1 MSPRLRRLALSIAL
15 AAAATASLLAAGGRQ
30 AVLQDQR
37 RRLGLVQ
44 ADPVENLPPWVAFS
58 SVAFGPFR
66 GLLVDLL
73 WVRAS
78 TLQQQGRYVELV
90 QLSEWITR
98 LQPRFESIWAYHA
111 WNLAYNVSVLFDAP
125 EDRWRWVRHGLH
137 LLRDQGLPCNPGS
150 APLHRELALFYEHK
164 LGADLDRAHGYYK
177 KQWALEM
184 TGLNGG
190 PRPDER
196 ALAVARL
203 DPVRLREVDERYGPL
218 DWRLP
223 GSHAVYWAELGMPLA
238 RTRTDRILQER
249 QLLRSL
255 THCFLHGRL
264 DFDPAADRYVLTP
277 DPDLVRP
284 VRAAYAKAVDRGLD
298 DLIRI
303 SHRNFLVDATMICAL
318 FDRLPEA
325 RELHAELLRRYAEDQ
340 EPDFDRFIVHAY
352 LDFAGRVQPD
362 RWATPAERALYQ
374 AAYWA
379 AQGDTAQAAGYE
391 RLARNLRDSSAAGPE
406 EWESLRRAA
415 RERLRAEGP
424 SALPDMAF

>member
-1 MSPRLRRLALSIAL
+1 MSPAFRRLALSAAL
-15 AAAATASLLAAGGRQ
+15 AAAASAALVAAGGRQ
-30 AVLQDQR
+30 AALQDLR
-37 RRLGLVQ
+37 RRLGLAQ
-44 ADPVENLPPWVAFS
+44 ADPVENLPPAVAFS
-58 SVAFGPFR
+58 SVALGPFR

-90 QLSEWITR
+90 QLAEWITR

-137 LLRDQGLPCNPGS
+137 LLRDRGLPCNPGS

-184 TGLNGG
+184 GG
-190 PRPDER
+190 PRPDGR
-196 ALAVARL
+196 AMAAARL
-203 DPVRLREVDERYGPL
+203 DPDRLREVDSRYGPL

-223 GSHAVYWAELGMPLA
+223 GAHAVYWAALGMPYA

-249 QLLRSL
+249 QLLQSL
-255 THCFLHGRL
+255 THCFLRGRL
-264 DFDPAADRYVLTP
+264 DFDPAADRYVPTP
-277 DPDLVRP
+277 DPDLIRP
-284 VRAAYAKAVDRGLD
+284 VRAAYAEAVDRGLD

-303 SHRNFLVDATMICAL
+303 SHRNFLVDSTMISAL
-318 FDRLPEA
+318 FGREAEA
-325 RELHAELLRRYAEDQ
+325 RDLHAELLRRYPDGV
-340 EPDFDRFIVHAY
+340 EPDLDRFVVRAY
-352 LDFAGRVQPD
+352 LEFHERSRPD
-362 RWATPAERALYQ
+362 RWASPVARALYQ

-379 AQGDTAQAAGYE
+379 EHGDAGQAAGYE
-391 RLARNLRDSSAAGPE
+391 SLARKLSDPAAAPE
-406 EWESLRRAA
+406 EWDAARRAA
-415 RERLRAEGP
+415 RDRLRAEGP
-424 SALPDMAF
+424 AARPDMSF

>member
-1 MSPRLRRLALSIAL
+1 MSPRLRRISLSIAL
-15 AAAATASLLAAGGRQ
+15 GAAATASLLAAGGRQ
-30 AVLQDQR
+30 TALQEER
-37 RRLGLVQ
+37 RRMGLVQ

-58 SVAFGPFR
+58 SVALGPFR

-137 LLRDQGLPCNPGS
+137 LLRDQGLTYNPGS

-177 KQWALEM
+177 NQWALEM
-184 TGLNGG
+184 SGLPGG
-190 PRPDER
+190 SGLDER
-196 ALAVARL
+196 ALAKARI
-203 DPVRLREVDERYGPL
+203 DPVRLREVDRQYGPL

-223 GSHAVYWAELGMPLA
+223 GSHAVYWAALGMPLA

-249 QLLRSL
+249 QLLQSL
-255 THCFLHGRL
+255 THCFLRGRL
-264 DFDPAADRYVLTP
+264 DFDPATDRYVLTP
-277 DPDLVRP
+277 DPDLIPP
-284 VRAAYAKAVDRGLD
+284 VRAAYAEAVDRGVD
-298 DLIRI
+298 DLIRF
-303 SHRNFLVDATMICAL
+303 SHRNFLVDSTMICAL

-325 RELHAELLRRYAEDQ
+325 RDLHAELLRRYPE
-340 EPDFDRFIVHAY
+340 EMESDFDRFIVRAY
-352 LDFAGRVQPD
+352 LEFAARIQTD
-362 RWATPAERALYQ
+362 RWASPVERALYQ
-374 AAYWA
+374 AAYWESKGDA
-379 AQGDTAQAAGYE
+379 AQVSGYE
-391 RLARNLRDSSAAGPE
+391 RLARKLGDLTSADTKD
-406 EWESLRRAA
+406 WESLRHAV

-424 SALPDMAF
+424 AARPDMAF